1 MRIIINFLIKLLSIC
16 LLLDTRSRLVIH
28 QFFELG
34 QVVFQVAAVN
44 SFRIEFSLR
53 QWFFEFGF
61 QSYDPAEEDVFD
73 RDRF

>member
-1 MRIIINFLIKLLSIC
+1 MKLSSFC

-61 QSYDPAEEDVFD
+61 QSNDSAEEYVFD
-73 RDRF
+73 RDCFQPVCFAE